1 MVKKKISD
9 KKTNNNLVIGIIVI
23 LLLIG
28 VFWYFNSD
36 KEEMEYGD
44 SLKQSAIGVDN
55 YEELTKKEA
64 RDAIEEEFGVRSF
77 LVLKILMRQHAR
89 DILEDEFGVRTDA
102 AFKKLLREMLKDQL
116 IDEFGSGPNRINER
130 SVERF
135 FKKMSEEILK
145 EMEKDGE
152 I

>member
-44 SLKQSAIGVDN
+44 SLKQSAIGND
-55 YEELTKKEA
+55 YREITEEDLEITRKEVK
-64 RDAIEEEFGVRSF
+64 D
-77 LVLKILMRQHAR
+77 
-89 DILEDEFGVRTDA
+89 
-102 AFKKLLREMLKDQL
+102 LLREEFDTANKLKIKLMLKAWAKDLLRQQHPDDTEREIRNRL
-116 IDEFGSGPNRINER
+116 RDLHREMADEA
-130 SVERF
+130 
-135 FKKMSEEILK
+135 
-145 EMEKDGE
+145 EKD
-152 I
+152 